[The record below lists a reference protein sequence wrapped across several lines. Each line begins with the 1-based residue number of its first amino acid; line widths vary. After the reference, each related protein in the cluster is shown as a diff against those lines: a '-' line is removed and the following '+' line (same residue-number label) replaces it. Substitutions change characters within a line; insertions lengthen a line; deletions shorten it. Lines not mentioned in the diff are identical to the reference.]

1 MIDIG
6 RNFKVVK
13 GDKGKY
19 KYNAEKIKDLK
30 KNKWKFYSWKIQYL
44 KKFTEVV

>member
-30 KNKWKFYSWKIQYL
+30 ILQLKNTISQKIH
-44 KKFTEVV
+44 